1 MKAAVPFSPSNN
13 FLGRPWLATLGLG
26 LGLLATTPALAQ
38 TPTIYGLGT
47 LSQAIKPNTNPL
59 YPAGAPA
66 GGQGILPIDAVTGR
80 PTVFPILV
88 TGVTAGQTLVGM
100 DYRPNT
106 GTLYALG
113 YDPNIAFDAMQQ
125 VFNARLYVLDP
136 TTAIATAVGT
146 TGISLDLGTN
156 VTRVGF
162 DFNPTVDRIRVEGSS
177 TRANYR
183 LNPNTGGIAAFDS
196 PPLLTYTAPNS
207 TYAPVIGSVAYTNS
221 YAGSTSTAL
230 YALDIPGMGASD
242 LEAIAPNSGLLSFQ
256 SPPNSGVLTNTK
268 AVTLDGNQ
276 FGSPVAAN
284 VDVYYDPASGTNK
297 GYLIYVKARAADGTS
312 SSDFYDFDVSTGVA
326 TNKRNILPA
335 SLDTPFDIRDI
346 AAVIAP
352 PTQPA
357 LIGQLL
363 YAVASGNLISFDSGA
378 PGTVRSAVNFG
389 GGITAGE
396 TVVGMDFR
404 PATGQ
409 PYALGYNVALSTN
422 NATVYAVNLTTG
434 ALTAAGPAITLALGA
449 STDRVGFDFN
459 PIVDHIRVVATN
471 GNNYRLDPNDGSLV
485 AKDGNLMA
493 GAQVSAAAYT
503 NSISVINAT
512 SLYDYDAVAGQL
524 YLQNPPNDGPLVAF
538 GSATGPTSTDGANFD
553 ILSFPNL
560 TNAGFLAVAPG
571 GSPTT
576 PSFDNLY
583 TVTLPD
589 GSFTNNTSR
598 DGTIVLVG
606 RIGLGSNITSL
617 AVFIANGSRLTWNGS
632 AGTNW
637 ATAANWTPNRVPT
650 YDTDVIIPAGA
661 PNQPV
666 VSGKQAVRYVTIDSG
681 ATLTANDGSLLTLG
695 GNLNNSGTLV
705 SLGTS
710 NVQLGGQVLQ
720 YVGGTGTTAFQRLE
734 VNTAPASLAGPITV
748 HRELLVHHDFATNGN
763 ALTLLSDAQGTALVL
778 NQGGPVTGPVTVQ
791 RYIDGSRNNG
801 AGYRHYASPVQ
812 ASTVADLATSGFAP
826 VVNPAYNSAAIPSQV
841 RPFPTVFGFDE
852 ARINT
857 SGNPTPQDFD
867 KGFFSPGALS
877 DALTPGQGYAVN
889 IPTSETVD
897 FVGMLNDGDIAR
909 TGLTRGGQTE
919 SGWQLLGNP
928 YPSPISWT
936 TTYNNGAVGLDNA
949 VYVVKSTAQYA
960 GGYASYVNGTST
972 NGGTDQIAT
981 GQGFF
986 VRVAAAGTPGALT
999 FKNSGRLTTYA
1010 SPAFQRGDATTAPL
1024 VRLALRNAAGRAD
1037 EAVVYFDAAATTGFD
1052 AALDA
1057 YKLAPA
1063 GAPMVLATTGAGTL
1077 SIDAR
1082 PALGTADVLVPLSV
1096 QAEAGSY
1103 TLAAAELLRLPT
1115 GTKAFLHDAI
1125 TGSAV
1130 DLAQQPSY
1138 PFAVVAGASAT
1149 GRFSLLLTTQGV
1161 LATAPAALSKQV
1173 NVFPNPTH
1181 GTVSVGLPASLSRQ
1195 TIDAT
1200 LVNALGQTVLRATLP
1215 AGATS
1220 QLALPGVARGVYTL
1234 RLFTAESTVNKRLI
1248 VE

>member
-1 MKAAVPFSPSNN
+1 MKAFVPFSPAHN
-13 FLGRPWLATLGLG
+13 FSGRPWLATLGLG
-26 LGLLATTPALAQ
+26 LGLLAATPVFAQ

-47 LSQAIKPNTNPL
+47 LSQAIAPNTNPL

-66 GGQGILPIDAVTGR
+66 GSQGILTINAVTGTPNAF
-80 PTVFPILV
+80 PTLIM
-88 TGVTAGQTLVGM
+88 GVAAGQTLIGM

-113 YDPNIAFDAMQQ
+113 YDPSIAFDATQQ

-136 TTAIATAVGT
+136 TTAVATAVDT

-156 VTRVGF
+156 VARIGF

-196 PPLLTYTAPNS
+196 PPLLTYTAPNDAF
-207 TYAPVIGSVAYTNS
+207 APVIGSVAYTNS

-230 YALDIPGMGASD
+230 YALDLPGTGAGD
-242 LEAIAPNSGLLSFQ
+242 LEAIAPNNGLLSFQ
-256 SPPNSGVLTNTK
+256 TPPNSGVLTNSK

-284 VDVYYDPASGTNK
+284 VDVYYDPTSGTNK
-297 GYLIYVKARAADGTS
+297 GYLIYVKARTAGGVS
-312 SSDFYDFDVSTGVA
+312 SSDFYDFDVATGLA
-326 TNKRNILPA
+326 TNKRNTISADPRA
-335 SLDTPFDIRDI
+335 PFDVRDI
-346 AAVIAP
+346 AVVIDP

-357 LIGQLL
+357 LVGQLL
-363 YAVASGNLISFDSGA
+363 YAVAGGNLISFDSGA
-378 PGTVRSAVNFG
+378 PSTIRSAVNFG
-389 GGITAGE
+389 GGLTAGE
-396 TVVGMDFR
+396 TVVGVDFR

-409 PYALGYNVALSTN
+409 LYALGYNAGAGT
-422 NATVYAVNLTTG
+422 ATVYAVNLATG
-434 ALTAAGPAITLALGA
+434 ALAAAGPAIALALGA
-449 STDRVGFDFN
+449 ATDRVGFDFN
-459 PIVDHIRVVATN
+459 PAVDRIRVVATN
-471 GNNYRLDPNDGSLV
+471 GNNYRLNPNNGALV
-485 AKDGNLMA
+485 IKDGNLTA
-493 GAQVSAAAYT
+493 GAAVGAAAYT
-503 NSISVINAT
+503 NSSSAANSTA
-512 SLYDYDAVAGQL
+512 LYDYDAVAGQL
-524 YLQNPPNDGPLVAF
+524 YLQNPPNDGTLVAV
-538 GSATGPTSTDGANFD
+538 GGAGGPTSADGADFD
-553 ILSFPNL
+553 IFNTRGTT
-560 TNAGFLAVAPG
+560 TNAAFLAVAPG
-571 GSPTT
+571 GVAGAAN
-576 PSFDNLY
+576 FDNLY
-583 TVTLPD
+583 TVDLTA
-589 GSFTNNTSR
+589 
-598 DGTIVLVG
+598 GTTASAG
-606 RIGLGSNITSL
+606 RIGLGSNVSGLT
-617 AVFIANGSRLTWNGS
+617 AFIATGTALTWNGS
-632 AGTNW
+632 ASTDWG
-637 ATAANWTPNRVPT
+637 TAANWTPNRVPT
-650 YDTDVIIPAGA
+650 NVDDVTIPGGT
-661 PNQPV
+661 PNQPA
-666 VSGKQAVRYVTIDSG
+666 VSGSQAARYVVLASG
-681 ATLTANDGSLLTLG
+681 ASLTSNDGSTLTVG
-695 GNLNNSGTLV
+695 GNFTNNGGTLAGTGSGTIALA
-705 SLGTS
+705 GTAA
-710 NVQLGGQVLQ
+710 QVI
-720 YVGGTGTTAFQRLE
+720 GGTGTSAFQNLT
-734 VNTAPASLAGPITV
+734 VGTAPTSLAGPAAV
-748 HRELLVHHDFATNGN
+748 RRVLLLNGS
-763 ALTLLSDAQGTALVL
+763 LTTTGQSFTLLSDATNSAHVVNNPGTV
-778 NQGGPVTGPVTVQ
+778 NGTVTVQ
-791 RYIDGSRNNG
+791 RYIDGSLNSG
-801 AGYRHYASPVQ
+801 AGYRHYASPVN
-812 ASTVADLATSGFAP
+812 ATTVADLATSGYTP
-826 VVNPAYNSAAIPSQV
+826 VVNGSYNTAAIPSQV

-889 IPTSETVD
+889 IPASETVD
-897 FVGMLNDGDIAR
+897 FVGTLNNGDVAR
-909 TGLTRGGQTE
+909 TGLTRGSQTE

-936 TTYNNGAVGLDNA
+936 TTYNNGAVGLNNA
-949 VYVVKSTAQYA
+949 VYVVKSTGQYA
-960 GGYASYVNGTST
+960 GGYASYVNGVGV
-972 NGGTDQIAT
+972 NGGIDQIAT

-1057 YKLAPA
+1057 YKLTPA
-1063 GAPMVLATTGAGTL
+1063 GAPLVLATAGAEPL

-1096 QAEAGSY
+1096 RAEAGSY

-1115 GTKAFLHDAI
+1115 GTQAFLRDAL
-1125 TGSAV
+1125 TGSV
-1130 DLAQQPSY
+1130 TDLAQQPSY

-1173 NVFPNPTH
+1173 NVFPNPAR

-1195 TIDAT
+1195 NIDAT

-1220 QLALPGVARGVYTL
+1220 QLALPSVARGVYTL
-1234 RLFTAESTVNKRLI
+1234 RLLTAERTVNKRLI